1 MNVFVLTTGRSG
13 SLSFSEACR
22 HMTNYSSG
30 HETRVGLVGEDRLAY
45 PEHHIETDDRLAWF
59 LGRLD
64 AAYGEDAFYVH
75 LLRNDEDTAASRVR
89 RWNKPMMRAYR
100 NGILWDVDPDI
111 DRLEVARDLNE
122 TVNSN
127 IRFFLRDKPQQMTVE
142 IETAQD
148 SFPEFWTRIGAE
160 GDLEGALAEFDR
172 RHHEGTSPRTTPRP
186 SMASRATR
194 RWRRWR
200 ISALGRRR

>member
-30 HETRVGLVGEDRLAY
+30 HETRVGLIGEHRLSY
-45 PEHHIETDDRLAWF
+45 PDNHIETDDRLAWF

-64 AAYGEDAFYVH
+64 DAYGGEAFYVH

-100 NGILWDVDPDI
+100 NGILWDVDPGL
-111 DRLEVARDLNE
+111 DRLEVARDLNV
-122 TVNSN
+122 TVNAN
-127 IRFFLRDKPQQMTVE
+127 IRFFLRDKPRQMTIE
-142 IETAQD
+142 IESARR
-148 SFPEFWTRIGAE
+148 SFPQFWDLIGAQ
-160 GDLEGALAEFDR
+160 GDLDRALAELDR
-172 RHHEGTSPRTTPRP
+172 RHHEGTSQRATPRP
-186 SMASRATR
+186 SVAARASR
-194 RWRRWR
+194 RWRGLR
-200 ISALGRRR
+200 ISNPGRRR